1 MDDRLS
7 EAEWLELEWRMELSV
22 TEDDGQVRNLLVSF
36 MNEHGRI
43 PTPADD
49 GMSGWFA
56 RDVWQGDDEHLVQAR
71 FASTAALWRW
81 MLTRLRDGQQG

>member
-22 TEDDGQVRNLLVSF
+22 TEDDGQVRDLLVSF

-49 GMSGWFA
+49 GC
-56 RDVWQGDDEHLVQAR
+56 RDGSRGTCGRAMTNTWSRRD
-71 FASTAALWRW
+71 S
-81 MLTRLRDGQQG
+81 RLRRRSGGGC